1 MKYVIICNDNHTNE
15 HLYFPVAVTDTC
27 DKAQELLDFHKDE
40 LISVL
45 KCFGFPY
52 NEETDV
58 FEWHEVNKD
67 FTNPYESINPIHCNI
82 HTAEFSYNYG
92 GIKIRKIAISTHSK
106 IKDIKRA
113 IENEDY
119 GDDNTVV
126 LFKKQ
131 YDRIFAPLFAEIARL
146 NAQIREL
153 KGEQ

>member
-40 LISVL
+40 LISIL
-45 KCFGFPY
+45 RYFGFPY

-58 FEWHEVNKD
+58 FEYYAIKD
-67 FTNPYESINPIHCNI
+67 FTKPYKSINPIPCNI
-82 HTAEFSYNYG
+82 HKAEVSYDYG
-92 GIKIRKIAISTHSK
+92 GIKIEKVAISTHSK
-106 IKDIKRA
+106 MKDIKKA
-113 IENEDY
+113 IEDEDY

-131 YDRIFAPLFAEIARL
+131 YDRIFAPLFSEIAKL

-153 KGEQ
+153 KGGE

>member
-40 LISVL
+40 LISIL
-45 KCFGFPY
+45 RYFGFPY

-58 FEWHEVNKD
+58 FEWHEVKD
-67 FTNPYESINPIHCNI
+67 FTKPYESINPIPCNI
-82 HTAEFSYNYG
+82 YTTQASYDYG
-92 GIKIRKIAISTHSK
+92 GIKIEKVAISTHSK

-131 YDRIFAPLFAEIARL
+131 YDRIFAPLFTEISRL

-153 KGEQ
+153 KGGE

>member
-40 LISVL
+40 LISIL
-45 KCFGFPY
+45 KYFGFPY
-52 NEETDV
+52 NEETDI
-58 FEWHEVNKD
+58 FEWHEVKD
-67 FTNPYESINPIHCNI
+67 FTKPYESINPIPCNI
-82 HTAEFSYNYG
+82 YTTQASYDYG
-92 GIKIRKIAISTHSK
+92 GIKIEKVAISTHSK

-119 GDDNTVV
+119 SDDNTVV

-131 YDRIFAPLFAEIARL
+131 YDRIFAPLFAEISRL

-153 KGEQ
+153 KGGE

>member
-1 MKYVIICNDNHTNE
+1 MKYVIICNDNHTPE

-40 LISVL
+40 LISIL
-45 KCFGFPY
+45 KYFGFPY
-52 NEETDV
+52 NEETDI
-58 FEWHEVNKD
+58 FEWHEVKD
-67 FTNPYESINPIHCNI
+67 FTKPYESINPIPCNI
-82 HTAEFSYNYG
+82 YTTQASYDYG
-92 GIKIRKIAISTHSK
+92 GIKIEKVAISTHSK

-131 YDRIFAPLFAEIARL
+131 YDRIFAPLFAEISRL

-153 KGEQ
+153 KGGK